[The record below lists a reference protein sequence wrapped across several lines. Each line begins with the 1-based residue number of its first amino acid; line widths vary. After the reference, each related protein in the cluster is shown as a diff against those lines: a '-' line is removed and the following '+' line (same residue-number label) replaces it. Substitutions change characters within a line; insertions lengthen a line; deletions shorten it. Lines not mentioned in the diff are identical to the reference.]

1 MGGVLVPT
9 EPLGKLLPT
18 LQGLLEVPSSQ
29 RSPPHWYRGE
39 LTILVLTSNVL

>member
-9 EPLGKLLPT
+9 EPLGKLLLT
-18 LQGLLEVPSSQ
+18 LEGLLEVPSSQ

-39 LTILVLTSNVL
+39 LTILVLTSSML